1 MKNLSFE
8 RAEERKH
15 ERKRERR
22 EDETE
27 SRVWGLGFG
36 KNKKNRRDVRRS
48 PSTVLREEHEKLKS
62 RPSSFVQDHEPVLG
76 DRKSSSSF
84 RRSASRFL
92 AVLQTTYHAQPTTVL
107 AAREAE
113 LARRSRTGATKWYWP
128 AQADWRFPR
137 SEIPYKNITG

>member
-48 PSTVLREEHEKLKS
+48 PSSVLREEHEKLKS
-62 RPSSFVQDHEPVLG
+62 RPLSKIMNPSLEIGRAVHRSDAPCPG
-76 DRKSSSSF
+76 SW
-84 RRSASRFL
+84 RRSYR
-92 AVLQTTYHAQPTTVL
+92 QPTTHNGSSF
-107 AAREAE
+107 REAE
-113 LARRSRTGATKWYWP
+113 LA
-128 AQADWRFPR
+128 
-137 SEIPYKNITG
+137 

>member
-48 PSTVLREEHEKLKS
+48 PSSVLREEHEKLKI
-62 RPSSFVQDHEPVLG
+62 RPSSFVQDRGPVLG
-76 DRKSSSSF
+76 KD
-84 RRSASRFL
+84 L
-92 AVLQTTYHAQPTTVL
+92 
-107 AAREAE
+107 
-113 LARRSRTGATKWYWP
+113 
-128 AQADWRFPR
+128 R
-137 SEIPYKNITG
+137 SEGETTTGVEFGV